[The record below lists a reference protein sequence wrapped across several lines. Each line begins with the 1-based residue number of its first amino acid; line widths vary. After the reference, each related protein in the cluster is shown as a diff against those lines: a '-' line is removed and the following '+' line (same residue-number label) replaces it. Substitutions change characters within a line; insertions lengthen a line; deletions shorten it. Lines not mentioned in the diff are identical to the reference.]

1 MLIERHYDNLEKFFE
16 PKRVLVVYGP
26 RRVGKTTL
34 LSEMLSHTKLK
45 YKLDSGDNIRTQQ
58 SLSSQD
64 FSLIDEYVGDYE
76 LIAIDE
82 AQHIPNIGM
91 ALKIMIDRYPD
102 RKIVATGSSSFDLAA
117 HLGEPLTGRKRTI
130 TLYPI
135 SQLELLS
142 THANSRLELKDR
154 VSDYLVYGSY
164 PEVISAETPEK
175 KIAILTELVDSYLFK
190 DVLALESRKGTR
202 FLIDL
207 VKMLALQMG
216 NEVSFN
222 ELATSLQV
230 DSKTIERYLDLL
242 EQTFIIR
249 RLGSYSGNLRNEIR
263 NKQKYYFLDN
273 GVRNAIINQYNSLD
287 SRNDVGVLWE
297 NFIFTERLKK
307 RSYQEIYGNSYFWR
321 TYEQQEVDFVE
332 ERDGKL
338 EAYEAKWS
346 DKNNVQ
352 APNLWKT
359 TYPDSKFTVVNREN
373 YLDFITGTDE

>member
-1 MLIERHYDNLEKFFE
+1 MLIERYFDSLEKFFE

-34 LSEMLSHTKLK
+34 LNEMLNRTKFK
-45 YKLDSGDNIRTQQ
+45 YKLDSGDNVRTQQ
-58 SLSSQD
+58 VLSSQN
-64 FSLIDEYVGDYE
+64 FTLIDEYVGDYE

-82 AQHIPNIGM
+82 AQLIPNIGM

-102 RKIVATGSSSFDLAA
+102 RKFVATGSSSFDLAA
-117 HLGEPLTGRKRTI
+117 NVGEPLTGRKRTI
-130 TLYPI
+130 TLYPV

-142 THANSRLELKDR
+142 AHANSRLELKDR
-154 VSDYLVYGSY
+154 VSDYLIYGSY

-175 KIAILTELVDSYLFK
+175 KIKILAELVDSYLFK
-190 DVLALESRKGTR
+190 DVLALESRKGAR
-202 FLIDL
+202 FLTDL
-207 VKMLALQMG
+207 VKMLALQVG
-216 NEVSFN
+216 SEVSFN

-249 RLGSYSGNLRNEIR
+249 RLKSYSGNLRNEIR

-287 SRNDVGVLWE
+287 SRNDVGMLWE

-307 RSYQEIYGNSYFWR
+307 RSYKEIYGNSYFWR

-332 ERDGKL
+332 ERDGNL
-338 EAYEAKWS
+338 EAYEVKWS
-346 DKNNVQ
+346 EKRNIS
-352 APNLWKT
+352 APSLWNT
-359 TYPDSKFTVVNREN
+359 TYPNAKFTVVNREN
-373 YLDFITGTDE
+373 YLDFIAGTEK